1 MKINCSWEHPYTP
14 AEPYQKKVAYFSMEF
29 GIDTAL
35 KIYSG
40 GLGYLAGSHMRSAYA
55 LKQNM
60 IGIGMLWK
68 YGYYDQVRDVH
79 SNMRP
84 LFRERYYSFLEP
96 TNLIFPVD
104 VHGQSVKVQAY
115 YLDPKVFGT
124 VPMYFLTTDL
134 DNLNDYISSTITYKL
149 YDSNEAARIAQS
161 IILGVGGAK
170 VVEALG
176 GADIYHLN
184 EAHALPA
191 AFYLYD
197 KLQSV
202 EEVRKRLVFTTHTPE
217 KAGNEEHDIHLLNR
231 MGFFSGVSLE
241 KVEEITQQKSGGMFG
256 YTPAALTLSKRANG
270 VSQLHA
276 KVSREMWSGVPD
288 CPEIIG
294 ITNSQNQEYWQDKE
308 MKQALDEDND
318 EALRARKREM
328 KEELFKIVADQTG
341 KLFDPDLLTIVWAR
355 RFAAYKRADLIMRNL
370 PYFYE
375 LLNRKNMPIQVIWAG
390 KPYPED
396 EWAKDMFNK
405 IVGLTRLSHT
415 ATVVTGYEMNLSAA
429 LKKGSDVWL
438 NTPRRPREASG
449 TSGMT
454 AAMNGSVNL
463 SINDGWMPEF
473 AKHGE
478 NSFII
483 PAADLSS
490 PINEQDDHDYNH
502 LIQILTQEVIPA
514 YYERPS
520 DWTKIV
526 KNSMRDVVPF
536 FDSDRQA
543 DEYYQRLFNP
553 GPIARNLNVEGAV
566 MNGES

>member
-1 MKINCSWEHPYTP
+1 MKINCTWEHPYTP
-14 AEPYQKKVAYFSMEF
+14 SEPYQKRVAYFSMEF

-68 YGYYDQVRDVH
+68 YGYYDQVRDSH

-96 TNLIFPVD
+96 TNLIFPVE

-134 DNLNDYISSTITYKL
+134 ENLNDYISSTITYKL
-149 YDSNEAARIAQS
+149 YDSNEAARVAQS
-161 IILGVGGAK
+161 IILGIGGAK

-191 AFYLYD
+191 AFQLYE
-197 KLQSV
+197 KYQSV

-217 KAGNEEHDIHLLNR
+217 KAGNEEHDIHLLNK
-231 MGFFSGVSLE
+231 MGFFGNLNLE
-241 KVEEITQQKSGGMFG
+241 TVEEITQQKSGGMFG

-276 KVSREMWSGVPD
+276 KVSREMWKGVPD

-294 ITNSQNQEYWQDKE
+294 ITNSQNQEYWQDKQ
-308 MKQALDEDND
+308 MKAALDADDNQ
-318 EALRARKREM
+318 ALRARKREM
-328 KEELFKIVADQTG
+328 KEDLFKIVADQTG
-341 KLFDPDLLTIVWAR
+341 KMFDPDLLTIVWAR
-355 RFAAYKRADLIMRNL
+355 RFAAYKRVDLIMRNL
-370 PYFYE
+370 SYFYE
-375 LLNRKNMPIQVIWAG
+375 LLNRKNMPIQMIWAG

-396 EWAKDMFNK
+396 QWAIDMFNK

-415 ATVVTGYEMNLSAA
+415 ATVLTGYEMSLSKA
-429 LKKGSDVWL
+429 LKMGSDVWL

-463 SINDGWMPEF
+463 SVNDGWMPEF

-483 PAADLSS
+483 PPADLTS

-502 LIQILTQEVIPA
+502 LIQILTQEVIPT
-514 YYERPS
+514 YYERPD
-520 DWTKIV
+520 DWTNLV
-526 KNSMRDVVPF
+526 KNGMRDVVPF
-536 FDSDRQA
+536 FDSNRQA
-543 DEYYQRLFNP
+543 DEYYTRLFNP
-553 GPIARNLNVEGAV
+553 EPITRNIDIEDAVLNG
-566 MNGES
+566 G

>member
-1 MKINCSWEHPYTP
+1 MKINCTWEHPYTP
-14 AEPYQKKVAYFSMEF
+14 AEPYQKRVAYFSMEF

-68 YGYYDQVRDVH
+68 YGYYDQVRDSH

-96 TNLIFPVD
+96 TNLIFPVE

-134 DNLNDYISSTITYKL
+134 ENLNDYISSTVTYKL
-149 YDSNEAARIAQS
+149 YDSNEAARVAQS
-161 IILGVGGAK
+161 IILGIGGAK

-191 AFYLYD
+191 AFQLYE
-197 KLQSV
+197 KYQSV

-217 KAGNEEHDIHLLNR
+217 KAGNEEHDIHLLNK
-231 MGFFSGVSLE
+231 MGFFGNLNLE
-241 KVEEITQQKSGGMFG
+241 TVEEITQQKSGGMFG

-276 KVSREMWSGVPD
+276 KVSREMWKGVPD

-294 ITNSQNQEYWQDKE
+294 ITNSQNQEYWQDKK
-308 MKQALDEDND
+308 MKAALDADDNQ
-318 EALRARKREM
+318 ALRARKREM
-328 KEELFKIVADQTG
+328 KEDLFKIVADQTG
-341 KLFDPDLLTIVWAR
+341 KMFDPDLLTIVWAR
-355 RFAAYKRADLIMRNL
+355 RFAAYKRVDLIMRNL
-370 PYFYE
+370 SYFYE
-375 LLNRKNMPIQVIWAG
+375 LLNRKNMPIQMIWAG

-396 EWAKDMFNK
+396 QWAIDMFNK

-415 ATVVTGYEMNLSAA
+415 ATILTGYEMNLSKA
-429 LKKGSDVWL
+429 LKMGSDVWL

-463 SINDGWMPEF
+463 SVNDGWMPEF

-478 NSFII
+478 NSYII
-483 PAADLSS
+483 PPADLTA

-502 LIQILTQEVIPA
+502 LIHILTEDVIPT
-514 YYERPS
+514 YYERPD
-520 DWTKIV
+520 DWTQIV
-526 KNSMRDVVPF
+526 KNGMRDVVPF
-536 FDSDRQA
+536 FDSNRQA
-543 DEYYQRLFNP
+543 DEYYTRLFNP
-553 GPIARNLNVEGAV
+553 EPITRNIDIEDAVLNG
-566 MNGES
+566 G

>member
-68 YGYYDQVRDVH
+68 YGYYDQVRDAH

-96 TNLIFPVD
+96 TNLIFPVE

-161 IILGVGGAK
+161 IILGIGGAK

-197 KLQSV
+197 KFQSV

-217 KAGNEEHDIHLLNR
+217 KAGNEEHDIHLLNK
-231 MGFFSGVSLE
+231 MGFFSDVSLE

-276 KVSREMWSGVPD
+276 KVSKEMWSGVPD

-294 ITNSQNQEYWQDKE
+294 ITNSQNQEYWQDKQI
-308 MKQALDEDND
+308 KQALDEDND

-328 KEELFKIVADQTG
+328 KEDLFKIVADQTG
-341 KLFDPDLLTIVWAR
+341 KQFDPDLLTIVWAR
-355 RFAAYKRADLIMRNL
+355 RFAAYKRTDLIMRNL

-375 LLNRKNMPIQVIWAG
+375 LLNRKNMPIQMIWAG

-396 EWAKDMFNK
+396 QWAVDMFNK

-415 ATVVTGYEMNLSAA
+415 ATIVTGYEMNLSAA

-483 PAADLSS
+483 PVADLSA

-502 LIQILTQEVIPA
+502 LIQILTQEVIPT
-514 YYERPS
+514 YYERPA
-520 DWTKIV
+520 DWMRIV

-553 GPIARNLNVEGAV
+553 EPIARTINVEGAV
-566 MNGES
+566 LNGES